1 MCACE
6 PLKSD
11 ELLNAIRL
19 DPKGDITHLSEEVDE
34 GLLLDLCNNL
44 LVLDSQR
51 NVWRFSH
58 LSVTEYFE
66 KNHWDLEQ
74 AHCYTAKICLV
85 LLIETYKGA
94 RTGSVHSLG
103 DSHNY
108 ENRARDIFDP
118 KHSLQNYSRHHW
130 IKHIQ
135 TQEEQEADPGLAD
148 LLKSFLGSPGE
159 SSLQY
164 QQWYLQVKTDLDIP
178 STSVFCNIDKKEISP
193 EHSTVF
199 AMCRFSFY
207 ALLSDWWRD
216 AEIPLS
222 QTNSKGDNLL
232 TLAAAAGCR
241 PICEA
246 LIKRGAQVNLQTGE
260 YGSALAAAAWWGKTE
275 MVKYL
280 VQQGADVNLLL
291 QTGDYGS
298 ALAAAVGRG
307 ETEMVKYLVQQGADV
322 NLLLQT
328 GDYGSALAAAAWWGE
343 TEIVKYLVE
352 QGADVN
358 LPLQT
363 GDYGSALAAAAWRNT
378 EMVKYLVEQ
387 GANINLLLQTGDYG
401 SALAAALDNTK
412 TFKYLIEQGADVNLP
427 LQTGDYGS
435 VLAAAAWAG
444 KAKTVNYLIEQGANV
459 NLLLQTGDYGSAL
472 AAAARWGET
481 EMVKYLVEQGAD
493 INLLPQT
500 GDYGSALA
508 AASDNTKTVKYL
520 IEQGADVNLPL
531 QTGDYGSALAAAA
544 WWGNTKTVKYLI
556 EQGADVNLPLQIG
569 RYGSALAAAAYWG
582 WKQCVEILINA
593 GAKVDLR
600 LENGPYSTALHASQA
615 DVSQEDRETVWWDK
629 RSEERQKRDKAQ
641 VVELLQR
648 KAQ

>member
-1 MCACE
+1 MWVMCACE

-11 ELLNAIRL
+11 ELLSAIRL

-74 AHCYTAKICLV
+74 AHCYAAKICLV

-94 RTGSVHSLG
+94 RTSSVHSLG

-108 ENRARDIFDP
+108 ESRARDIFDP

-130 IKHIQ
+130 IQHIQ
-135 TQEEQEADPGLAD
+135 TQEVQEADPGLAD

-178 STSVFCNIDKKEISP
+178 FTSVFRNVDKNEISP

-199 AMCRFSFY
+199 AMCRFSIY

-216 AEIPLS
+216 AEIPPS

-260 YGSALAAAAWWGKTE
+260 CGSALATAAWRGETETVKYLVEQGADVNLLLQTGECGSALAAAAWRGETE

-280 VQQGADVNLLL
+280 VEQGADVNLLL

-298 ALAAAVGRG
+298 ALAGAAWSG
-307 ETEMVKYLVQQGADV
+307 ETEMVKYLVKQGADV

-328 GDYGSALAAAAWWGE
+328 GDYGSALAAAAWWGDTE
-343 TEIVKYLVE
+343 TVKYLVKQGADVNLLLQTGDFGSALAAAAWRGETKTVKYLVE
-352 QGADVN
+352 QGAD
-358 LPLQT
+358 
-363 GDYGSALAAAAWRNT
+363 
-378 EMVKYLVEQ
+378 
-387 GANINLLLQTGDYG
+387 
-401 SALAAALDNTK
+401 
-412 TFKYLIEQGADVNLP
+412 
-427 LQTGDYGS
+427 
-435 VLAAAAWAG
+435 
-444 KAKTVNYLIEQGANV
+444 V

-472 AAAARWGET
+472 AAAVREGKT
-481 EMVKYLVEQGAD
+481 E
-493 INLLPQT
+493 I
-500 GDYGSALA
+500 
-508 AASDNTKTVKYL
+508 VKYL
-520 IEQGADVNLPL
+520 IEQGADIDLLLP
-531 QTGDYGSALAAAA
+531 TGVRS
-544 WWGNTKTVKYLI
+544 NT
-556 EQGADVNLPLQIG
+556 
-569 RYGSALAAAAYWG
+569 
-582 WKQCVEILINA
+582 
-593 GAKVDLR
+593 
-600 LENGPYSTALHASQA
+600 
-615 DVSQEDRETVWWDK
+615 
-629 RSEERQKRDKAQ
+629 
-641 VVELLQR
+641 
-648 KAQ
+648 

>member
-1 MCACE
+1 MCAFK

-11 ELLNAIRL
+11 ELLSAIRL
-19 DPKGDITHLSEEVDE
+19 DPKGDITHLFEEVDE
-34 GLLLDLCNNL
+34 SLLLDLCNNL

-66 KNHWDLEQ
+66 KNYWDLEQ
-74 AHCYTAKICLV
+74 AHSYAAKICLV

-94 RTGSVHSLG
+94 RTGNVHSLG
-103 DSHNY
+103 DSYNY
-108 ENRARDIFDP
+108 ESRVRDIFDP

-148 LLKSFLGSPGE
+148 LLKSFLGSPRE
-159 SSLQY
+159 STLQY
-164 QQWYLQVKTDLDIP
+164 QQWYLQVKTDLSIP
-178 STSVFCNIDKKEISP
+178 STSVFYNVDKKEISP
-193 EHSTVF
+193 EYSTVF

-222 QTNSKGDNLL
+222 QTNSKGDSLL

-246 LIKRGAQVNLQTGE
+246 LIRRGAQVNLQTGE
-260 YGSALAAAAWWGKTE
+260 YGSVLAAAAWWGKTE

-280 VQQGADVNLLL
+280 VEQGADL
-291 QTGDYGS
+291 
-298 ALAAAVGRG
+298 
-307 ETEMVKYLVQQGADV
+307 

-328 GDYGSALAAAAWWGE
+328 GDYGSALAAAAGRGDTETVKYLVEQGADMNLPLQFGLYGSTLAAAAGRGDTETVKYLVEQGVDVNLLLQTGHYGSALAAAAWSGDTETVKYLVEQGADMNLPLQFGLYGSTLAAAAGRGE
-343 TEIVKYLVE
+343 TETVKYLVE

-363 GDYGSALAAAAWRNT
+363 
-378 EMVKYLVEQ
+378 
-387 GANINLLLQTGDYG
+387 
-401 SALAAALDNTK
+401 
-412 TFKYLIEQGADVNLP
+412 
-427 LQTGDYGS
+427 
-435 VLAAAAWAG
+435 
-444 KAKTVNYLIEQGANV
+444 
-459 NLLLQTGDYGSAL
+459 
-472 AAAARWGET
+472 
-481 EMVKYLVEQGAD
+481 
-493 INLLPQT
+493 
-500 GDYGSALA
+500 
-508 AASDNTKTVKYL
+508 
-520 IEQGADVNLPL
+520 
-531 QTGDYGSALAAAA
+531 
-544 WWGNTKTVKYLI
+544 
-556 EQGADVNLPLQIG
+556 G

-582 WKQCVEILINA
+582 WKQCVEILIDA

-600 LENGPYSTALHASQA
+600 SENGPYSTAFHTSQA
-615 DVSQEDRETVWWDK
+615 DVSHEDREAAWWDI
-629 RSEERQKRDKAQ
+629 RSEERQKRDKAE

-648 KAQ
+648 TAQ